1 MKMKHNKTEGNLDEM
16 QDQKMLKMEES
27 GYWILF
33 WGLALAVVVQLLLGG
48 TIRQVAGELVVL
60 LVGSVYVA
68 AVSLKNGLWTRNA
81 TPTRKRNAVTSLIPA
96 AAICVLNVIK
106 LIQKQNINT
115 NDILVTVGFTVG
127 AYIACFVILEVFR
140 ALYEKRR
147 SKLDETGEE

>member
-1 MKMKHNKTEGNLDEM
+1 MRNNKTEGNLDEM

-81 TPTRKRNAVTSLIPA
+81 TPTRKRNAVTSIIPA

-106 LIQKQNINT
+106 LIQKKSVDT
-115 NDILVTVGFTVG
+115 NDILIAAAFTVG
-127 AYIACFVILEVFR
+127 TYIICFVVLEVLR
-140 ALYEKRR
+140 LLYEKRR
-147 SKLDETGEE
+147 SRLDDVGEE